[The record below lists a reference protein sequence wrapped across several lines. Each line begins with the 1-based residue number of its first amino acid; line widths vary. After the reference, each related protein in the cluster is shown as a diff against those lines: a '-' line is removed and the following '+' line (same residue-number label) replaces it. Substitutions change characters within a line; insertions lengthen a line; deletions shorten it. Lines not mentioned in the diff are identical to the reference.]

1 MSRSRR
7 ARRLVPLLAPVVVV
21 WAIGWAALAVAGWRP
36 RPLGLLATLVL
47 LVALVRL
54 AGALASDPAT
64 LPRVDVRATRS
75 RPVGDDSR
83 LLRHQLH
90 LEDATADPPS
100 CRPVLTR
107 ISELARERLRLA
119 HGRDAGTGQLV
130 DPEGRRLLGER
141 LSTLLDSRPP
151 DRTHLSPR
159 ELTRLVRDLEAL
171 ADPADPAAHRDPV
184 TPVTPM
190 TPTTPTTPTTRR
202 GQPNP

>member
-7 ARRLVPLLAPVVVV
+7 ARRLVRLLAPPALVWVV
-21 WAIGWAALAVAGWRP
+21 GWAGMAAAGWQP
-36 RPLGLLATLVL
+36 RPLGLLAALVL
-47 LVALVRL
+47 VTALVRL
-54 AGALASDPAT
+54 AGALVPDLAA
-64 LPRVDVRATRS
+64 LPRVDVRATHGRA
-75 RPVGDDSR
+75 VGDDSR

-119 HGRDAGTGQLV
+119 HDRDAGTGPLL
-130 DPEGRRLLGER
+130 DPESRRLLGER
-141 LSTLLDSRPP
+141 LSTLLDEPPP

-171 ADPADPAAHRDPV
+171 ANPAGRRDA
-184 TPVTPM
+184 TP
-190 TPTTPTTPTTRR
+190 PTAPTTRR

>member
-1 MSRSRR
+1 
-7 ARRLVPLLAPVVVV
+7 VWVV
-21 WAIGWAALAVAGWRP
+21 GWAGMTVAGWQP
-36 RPLGLLATLVL
+36 RPLGLLAALVL
-47 LVALVRL
+47 VTALVRL
-54 AGALASDPAT
+54 AGALVSDLAA
-64 LPRVDVRATRS
+64 LPRVDVRASHS
-75 RPVGDDSR
+75 RAVGDDSR

-119 HGRDAGTGQLV
+119 HDRDAGTGPLT
-130 DPEGRRLLGER
+130 DPESRRLLGER
-141 LSTLLDSRPP
+141 LSTLLDEPPP

-171 ADPADPAAHRDPV
+171 ANPAGRRDA
-184 TPVTPM
+184 TP
-190 TPTTPTTPTTRR
+190 PTAPTTRR

>member
-1 MSRSRR
+1 MSRARR
-7 ARRLVPLLAPVVVV
+7 ARRLVRLLAPAALL
-21 WAIGWAALAVAGWRP
+21 WALGWAALAVAGWRP
-36 RPLGLLATLVL
+36 RPLGLLAALVL
-47 LVALVRL
+47 VTALVRL
-54 AGALASDPAT
+54 AGALVSDLAA

-100 CRPVLTR
+100 SRPVLTR

-119 HGRDAGTGQLV
+119 HGRDAAAQPV
-130 DPEGRRLLGER
+130 DPESRRLLGER
-141 LSTLLDSRPP
+141 LATLLDERPP

-159 ELTRLVRDLEAL
+159 ELTRLVRDREVL
-171 ADPADPAAHRDPV
+171 ATPARRDAAPP
-184 TPVTPM
+184 TAPTAPTAPM
-190 TPTTPTTPTTRR
+190 PPMNRR

>member
-1 MSRSRR
+1 MSRFRR
-7 ARRLVPLLAPVVVV
+7 ARRFVRLLAPALLL
-21 WAIGWAALAVAGWRP
+21 WAISWAALAVAGWRP
-36 RPLGLLATLVL
+36 RPLGLLAALVL
-47 LVALVRL
+47 ATALVRL
-54 AGALASDPAT
+54 AGLLVSDPAG
-64 LPRVDVRATRS
+64 LPRVNVRASRS

-119 HGRDAGTGQLV
+119 HGRDAGNELV
-130 DPEGRRLLGER
+130 DPESRRLLGER
-141 LSTLLDSRPP
+141 MSTLLDSRPP

-159 ELTRLVRDLEAL
+159 ELSRLVRDLEAL
-171 ADPADPAAHRDPV
+171 ANPAADRDE
-184 TPVTPM
+184 TPPM
-190 TPTTPTTPTTRR
+190 APMAPTTRR